1 MNNLEKN
8 LSVLAP
14 VSGKIIAL
22 EQVPDPVFSGKTLGD
37 GVAIIPEDGK
47 IYSPVNGT
55 VTTVSSTLHAYGFT
69 TTDGV
74 DILVHIGLET
84 VSLNGEGFKV
94 YIKDGDTVK
103 EGDLIAEVDLT
114 YLDKTGISAISPVL
128 ICSHTQ
134 SRKCPPRSN

>member
-47 IYSPVNGT
+47 IYSPVDGT
-55 VTTVSSTLHAYGFT
+55 VTTVSTTLHAYGFT
-69 TTDGV
+69 TADGV

-84 VSLNGEGFKV
+84 VSLKGEGFKV
-94 YIKDGDTVK
+94 YIC
-103 EGDLIAEVDLT
+103 IF
-114 YLDKTGISAISPVL
+114 GI
-128 ICSHTQ
+128 
-134 SRKCPPRSN
+134 

>member
-14 VSGKIIAL
+14 VSGKIIAI

-55 VTTVSSTLHAYGFT
+55 VTTVSSTLHAS
-69 TTDGV
+69 V
-74 DILVHIGLET
+74 WVWPW
-84 VSLNGEGFKV
+84 VSRSQARV
-94 YIKDGDTVK
+94 WVK
-103 EGDLIAEVDLT
+103 QASSWV
-114 YLDKTGISAISPVL
+114 
-128 ICSHTQ
+128 
-134 SRKCPPRSN
+134 

>member
-47 IYSPVNGT
+47 I
-55 VTTVSSTLHAYGFT
+55 
-69 TTDGV
+69 
-74 DILVHIGLET
+74 
-84 VSLNGEGFKV
+84 
-94 YIKDGDTVK
+94 
-103 EGDLIAEVDLT
+103 
-114 YLDKTGISAISPVL
+114 
-128 ICSHTQ
+128 
-134 SRKCPPRSN
+134 